1 MGHAPDQPGLSGTAL
16 LADQQGER
24 LMSEAD
30 MDRIN
35 TETMQKIQ
43 EAAWKDKRARAW
55 MVEKAGLFHGERA
68 ASKRWDKREKEDWTE
83 R

>member
-1 MGHAPDQPGLSGTAL
+1 
-16 LADQQGER
+16 
-24 LMSEAD
+24 
-30 MDRIN
+30 
-35 TETMQKIQ
+35 MQKIQ

-55 MVEKAGLFHGERA
+55 IVEKAGLFHGERA